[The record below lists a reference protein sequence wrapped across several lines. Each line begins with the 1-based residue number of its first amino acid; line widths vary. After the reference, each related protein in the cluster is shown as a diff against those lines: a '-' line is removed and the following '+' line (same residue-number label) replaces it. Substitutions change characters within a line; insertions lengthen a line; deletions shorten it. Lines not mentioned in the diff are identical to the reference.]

1 MPRSCCGCR
10 VVLCHRGA
18 AVRVLG
24 VSEAVTT
31 AGPGAIP
38 VPATAQTGQP
48 MPPMP
53 IGSLLLSGELA
64 FCVVQISPH
73 CSQLDTCIA
82 RWRWLS
88 CTIHSCAS
96 TASSASRLAAR

>member
-1 MPRSCCGCR
+1 M
-10 VVLCHRGA
+10 L
-18 AVRVLG
+18 
-24 VSEAVTT
+24 
-31 AGPGAIP
+31 
-38 VPATAQTGQP
+38 
-48 MPPMP
+48 PMP
-53 IGSLLLSGELA
+53 IGLSLLSEVLELA